1 MSTFYIS
8 GAEAEAKVVLDIFK
22 PINVLMQ
29 LLKKVSGANAI
40 VFNFEDELVE
50 GINRKPLDAFNQISE
65 RNKKAKNHLYKKR
78 SGFTDRDETLLT
90 EMRLLK

>member
-1 MSTFYIS
+1 MKTAGSMFFAI
-8 GAEAEAKVVLDIFK
+8 LI
-22 PINVLMQ
+22 
-29 LLKKVSGANAI
+29 LLSAPALAQDSKRSKNI
-40 VFNFEDELVE
+40 NFEDELVE

-65 RNKKAKNHLYKKR
+65 RNKKSKNHLYKKR

>member
-1 MSTFYIS
+1 MKITSSMIFAVLVFLAS
-8 GAEAEAKVVLDIFK
+8 PALAEESKRSKNI
-22 PINVLMQ
+22 
-29 LLKKVSGANAI
+29 
-40 VFNFEDELVE
+40 NFEDELVE

-65 RNKKAKNHLYKKR
+65 RNQKSKNHLYKKR

>member
-1 MSTFYIS
+1 MMKPLKLMIFTVMILLVSPVQ
-8 GAEAEAKVVLDIFK
+8 AEESKRSKNI
-22 PINVLMQ
+22 
-29 LLKKVSGANAI
+29 
-40 VFNFEDELVE
+40 NFEDELVE

-65 RNKKAKNHLYKKR
+65 RNKKAKNHLYKRR

>member
-1 MSTFYIS
+1 MKSYGS
-8 GAEAEAKVVLDIFK
+8 MIF
-22 PINVLMQ
+22 
-29 LLKKVSGANAI
+29 AI
-40 VFNFEDELVE
+40 LIFLVAPALAQESKRSKNINFEDELVE

-65 RNKKAKNHLYKKR
+65 RNKKQKNHLYKKR

>member
-1 MSTFYIS
+1 MKMRNPVILALLLLIS
-8 GAEAEAKVVLDIFK
+8 CPASAEDSKRSKNI
-22 PINVLMQ
+22 
-29 LLKKVSGANAI
+29 
-40 VFNFEDELVE
+40 NFEDELVE

-65 RNKKAKNHLYKKR
+65 RNKKRKNHLYKKR